1 MSSSLNFLWVKRRLG
16 LMSQALAMP
25 VFPPGN
31 VWEAYVGI
39 IIWIPLMMRL
49 LFLSRPFWLTL
60 SKLAPHGGWFIKRI
74 KEMPIRGYGLLLF
87 NETLGF
93 TLPPL
98 LVLTFRMLSDPLG
111 WSTWGD
117 TPLLAGIFLIVL
129 IGLWVFFDFLRIIR
143 IRRMLRAIE
152 KQNIDRLK
160 KIADAGFGLRGW
172 LRKFSGRDKTEEEQA
187 SASSPVNRAAKG
199 ALATWGARILKA
211 RKITPAGLVSSV
223 AMSAAVEGVRY
234 GAGKVSDK
242 IDDKL
247 QEEFEKVSKANSSTV
262 IVIFLRD
269 VAMGLYPLL
278 AIMLVASM
286 F

>member
-1 MSSSLNFLWVKRRLG
+1 
-16 LMSQALAMP
+16 MSQALAMP

-60 SKLAPHGGWFIKRI
+60 SKLVPHGGWFIKRI

-152 KQNIDRLK
+152 KQNINRLK

-223 AMSAAVEGVRY
+223 AMSAAVEGARY

-247 QEEFEKVSKANSSTV
+247 QEEFDKVSKANSSTI

-269 VAMGLYPLL
+269 VAMGLYPLF